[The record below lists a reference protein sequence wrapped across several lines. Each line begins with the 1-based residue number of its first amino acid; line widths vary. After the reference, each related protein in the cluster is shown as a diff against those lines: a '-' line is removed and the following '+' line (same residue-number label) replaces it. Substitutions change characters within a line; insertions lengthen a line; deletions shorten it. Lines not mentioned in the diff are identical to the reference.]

1 LEFENFLL
9 SNFET
14 ATIKINFGEIESIM
28 KKHSFLLLSLSLF
41 ILIGCTK
48 EKQLAK
54 RMNGDW
60 NIDLLE
66 YKTNL
71 TDTSSGAVIP
81 VTGSSENAGSVT
93 FNASEKTG
101 GYSIDASTK
110 AINLTLPNFPNPI
123 IVPSTRITASGNG
136 TFTNTEN
143 TVTIIDGQRAPKVF
157 KVISS
162 EKTTMLLETD
172 EITRVDSLNLNLVIN
187 LSLYLTK
194 K

>member
-1 LEFENFLL
+1 MKNFY
-9 SNFET
+9 F
-14 ATIKINFGEIESIM
+14 FVF
-28 KKHSFLLLSLSLF
+28 SFALILF
-41 ILIGCTK
+41 TGCSK

-66 YKTNL
+66 YTTNL
-71 TDTSSGAVIP
+71 TDTTSGAVIP

-93 FNASEKTG
+93 FNSAEKTG

-110 AINLTLPNFPNPI
+110 AINLTLPGFPNPI
-123 IVPSTRITASGNG
+123 IVPSTRITAAGNG

-143 TVTIIDGQRAPKVF
+143 SVTIIDGQRAPKVF
-157 KVISS
+157 KVVTS
-162 EKTTMLLETD
+162 EKTSMLLQTD
-172 EITRVDSLNLNLVIN
+172 ETTRVDSLNLNLVIN
-187 LSLYLTK
+187 LSLHLTK

>member
-1 LEFENFLL
+1 MKTFSYFLL
-9 SNFET
+9 PLT
-14 ATIKINFGEIESIM
+14 
-28 KKHSFLLLSLSLF
+28 FLVF
-41 ILIGCTK
+41 IGCSK
-48 EKQLAK
+48 EKKLTKQLDG
-54 RMNGDW
+54 NW

-71 TDTSSGAVIP
+71 TDTASGATIP
-81 VTGSSENAGSVT
+81 VTGSSVNAGSVN

-101 GYSIDASTK
+101 GYSIDASTQ
-110 AINLTLPNFPNPI
+110 AINLNLPNFPNPI
-123 IVPSTRITASGNG
+123 IVPSTRITATGNG

-162 EKTTMLLETD
+162 EKNSLLLETD
-172 EITRVDSLNLNLVIN
+172 ESAKVDSLNLNLIIN
-187 LSLYLTK
+187 LSLHLTK

>member
-1 LEFENFLL
+1 MKNYSFLSL
-9 SNFET
+9 T
-14 ATIKINFGEIESIM
+14 L
-28 KKHSFLLLSLSLF
+28 SFLLFFSCS
-41 ILIGCTK
+41 K

-71 TDTSSGAVIP
+71 TDTTSGAVIP
-81 VTGSSENAGSVT
+81 VTGSSVNAGSVN
-93 FNASEKTG
+93 FNSTEKTG

-110 AINLTLPNFPNPI
+110 AINLTLPGFPNPI
-123 IVPSTRITASGNG
+123 IVPSTRITASGSG
-136 TFTNTEN
+136 TFSNTEN
-143 TVTIIDGQRAPKVF
+143 SITIIDGQRAPKVF

-172 EITRVDSLNLNLVIN
+172 ETTRVDSLNLNLVIN
-187 LSLYLTK
+187 LSLHLSK